1 MLKDLVRDLLQ
12 RVDSG
17 AFTIDDAVNGLVAPV
32 SGHASMLTQPK
43 LDRIAGQ
50 FRLAIEMGLRHAID
64 ADTVAET
71 ISAGI
76 QAALAREQIQ
86 SP

>member
-12 RVDSG
+12 LVDSET
-17 AFTIDDAVNGLVAPV
+17 FTIDDAVNGLIATV
-32 SGHASMLTQPK
+32 SGQASMLTQPK

-50 FRLAIEMGLRHAID
+50 FRLAIEMGLRHDID
-64 ADTVAET
+64 ADAVAET

-76 QAALAREQIQ
+76 QAALAREQV
-86 SP
+86 